1 LEKEMTQ
8 ELLNRFLNDQ
18 CNEEELQKVIKWI
31 KMDALNSDGRILV
44 SADWKNFQEDSRSP
58 DKELYNIILHK
69 IHRKIIADN
78 QIENRPGLWITS
90 WLMKAAAILL
100 LPVLGLLFYMLF
112 NHQVEFTQ
120 SADLTTDSLQIVTPI
135 GSRTTLQLPDGS
147 EVFLNHGSSLKYPQR
162 FAGKKREV
170 VLSGEGYFI
179 VAHDADKPFY
189 VKTERLEIKALGT
202 EFNVSAYPGDELVA
216 TTLVNGK
223 VIIEQPFPDGRVI
236 SLASM
241 VPGQYVAYNT
251 ETGRISTVAGKIERY
266 IAWKEGKLL
275 FDNESILRVANE
287 LSRMFNVDIVVSD
300 DIKGFTYTVT
310 FVDEPLF
317 QILDLMKIA
326 TPITYKIHPRKK
338 LPDGSFSRQKIVIE
352 KRI

>member
-1 LEKEMTQ
+1 MTQ
-8 ELLNRFLNDQ
+8 ELLDRFLNDQ
-18 CNEEELQKVIKWI
+18 CNEEELQKVIHWI
-31 KMDALNSDGRILV
+31 KMDALKNDGRNLV
-44 SADWKNFQEDSRSP
+44 SADWKNFQEDSRHP
-58 DKELYNIILHK
+58 DKELYNNMLHQ
-69 IHRKIIADN
+69 IHRKIITDN
-78 QIENRPGLWITS
+78 QFQSRQGLRITA

-100 LPVLGLLFYMLF
+100 FPVLGILFYMIF
-112 NHQVEFTQ
+112 NYQIEYTE
-120 SADLTTDSLQIVTPI
+120 SADLIADSLQVVTPV
-135 GSRTTLQLPDGS
+135 GSRTILQLPDGS

-170 VLSGEGYFI
+170 ILSGEGYFI

-202 EFNVSAYPGDELVA
+202 EFNVSAYPDDELVA

-223 VIIEQPFPDGRVI
+223 VIIEQPFPDGSVI

-241 VPGQYVAYNT
+241 IPGQNVVYNT
-251 ETGRISTVAGKIERY
+251 ETGKISTVAGKIERY
-266 IAWKEGKLL
+266 IAWKDGKLL

-287 LSRMFNVDIVVSD
+287 LSRMFNVDIVIAD